1 MTLIKKCPF
10 CCRNKHGDTPLE
22 LMRRRGIDKDAI
34 QLMED
39 LIRSVAYDAT
49 EKPCLHSQHCLTGNL
64 CGQSIWSEFCSD
76 VGLKRLL
83 VILIVILCLSFC
95 IAYMATGMAKQA
107 EQRILVDQEV
117 THFEL

>member
-1 MTLIKKCPF
+1 MSGLF
-10 CCRNKHGDTPLE
+10 CYRNKHGDTPLE

-39 LIRSVAYDAT
+39 LIHSASYDVTEEHDLRS
-49 EKPCLHSQHCLTGNL
+49 QQCLTENL
-64 CGQSIWSEFCSD
+64 CGRSVWSEFCSD
-76 VGLKRLL
+76 VGTKCLL
-83 VILIVILCLSFC
+83 VIFVVILCLSFG

-107 EQRILVDQEV
+107 EQRILVDEED